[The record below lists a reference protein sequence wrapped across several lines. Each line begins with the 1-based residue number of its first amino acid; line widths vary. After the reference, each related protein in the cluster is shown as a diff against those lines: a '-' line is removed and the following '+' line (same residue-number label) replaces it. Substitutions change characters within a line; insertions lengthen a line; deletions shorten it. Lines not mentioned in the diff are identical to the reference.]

1 MREETQDSSLPLFTE
16 WQNEFKYREHL
27 EHTPGDMGLD
37 VSLLEIY

>member
-27 EHTPGDMGLD
+27 EHTLGD
-37 VSLLEIY
+37 VEIKNTLKL

>member
-16 WQNEFKYREHL
+16 GQNEFKYREHT
-27 EHTPGDMGLD
+27 HGDMGLD